1 MFLDMFYLGLHVLNP
16 AAEQVD
22 SLSVAGRVELG
33 QGGAGAGGVE
43 SGATLPH
50 LLPGQGRQAGHLA
63 PQRADLLMVELIS
76 QSLQL
81 LGVHCPG

>member
-1 MFLDMFYLGLHVLNP
+1 MFYLGLHVLNP

-43 SGATLPH
+43 SGLLCHTFSQARVARLATLPH
-50 LLPGQGRQAGHLA
+50 NEQIFLWLN
-63 PQRADLLMVELIS
+63 
-76 QSLQL
+76 
-81 LGVHCPG
+81 

>member
-33 QGGAGAGGVE
+33 KGDARAGGGQG
-43 SGATLPH
+43 GATLPQ
-50 LLPGQGRQAGHLA
+50 LLPG
-63 PQRADLLMVELIS
+63 
-76 QSLQL
+76 
-81 LGVHCPG
+81 